1 MKKRLVIA
9 IDFDGTLVEHR
20 YPKIGEEIPFAVDT
34 LKMIQAEGHRLILW
48 SVREGSLLD
57 EAVIWCKERG
67 LTFYAVNKNYPEET
81 PEDELYS
88 RKLKADLFI
97 DDRNVGGLPDWGII
111 FQMISKNKSLQEILL
126 QSMMGED
133 SQPQKKKWK
142 LWK

>member
-9 IDFDGTLVEHR
+9 VDFDGTLVEHR
-20 YPKIGEEIPFAVDT
+20 YPQIGEEISFAVDT

-48 SVREGSLLD
+48 SVREGSLLE
-57 EAVIWCKERG
+57 EAVTWCKERG
-67 LTFYAVNKNYPEET
+67 LTFYAVNRNYPEET

-111 FQMISKNKSLQEILL
+111 YQMITKNKSMHEILL
-126 QSMMGED
+126 QAMGESD
-133 SQPQKKKWK
+133 QPKKKKWK
-142 LWK
+142 LF